1 MLGFFALFAIFGG
14 DLFGSGGDYSSST
27 SENNDVDELADPSLD
42 NDSQVIEE
50 LGERTLTNTNTLL
63 VVDDE
68 TGPLTWSEPYAGE
81 TTTAEEVDAFEA
93 AWEQDIDTREDFED
107 YAEEIVMPQ
116 FSGELVTGTDGSDR
130 IFGTDGEDVGIG
142 WRGDDSIFLG
152 DGNDRLIASFA
163 AESAGDDFIRGGNGQ
178 DTLVDHLGED
188 TLRGDGGNDTVDA
201 RDHELDPGADILFG
215 GFGNDLLVGDDC
227 DTLEGGAGMDGF
239 HIFVQ
244 SGSAD
249 AVTISDYNPA
259 DESIVVF
266 VEADTPMRSGEY
278 DLDLVANGSDTH
290 ILVEGRLV
298 AVLEDVTQ
306 ADVRGVQIG
315 NYRIS

>member
-1 MLGFFALFAIFGG
+1 
-14 DLFGSGGDYSSST
+14 
-27 SENNDVDELADPSLD
+27 
-42 NDSQVIEE
+42 
-50 LGERTLTNTNTLL
+50 
-63 VVDDE
+63 
-68 TGPLTWSEPYAGE
+68 
-81 TTTAEEVDAFEA
+81 
-93 AWEQDIDTREDFED
+93 
-107 YAEEIVMPQ
+107 
-116 FSGELVTGTDGSDR
+116 
-130 IFGTDGEDVGIG
+130 
-142 WRGDDSIFLG
+142 
-152 DGNDRLIASFA
+152 
-163 AESAGDDFIRGGNGQ
+163 
-178 DTLVDHLGED
+178 
-188 TLRGDGGNDTVDA
+188 
-201 RDHELDPGADILFG
+201 
-215 GFGNDLLVGDDC
+215 
-227 DTLEGGAGMDGF
+227 MDGF